1 MIRLLFVIFPHSSRG
16 LPLTVFYAIPVGELL
31 QQYTP
36 LFPKKWKDGGSV
48 LSVISRSPDGWT
60 VSIEGSG
67 SFCSEY
73 GWPFIQPG
81 FPASVSEIYL
91 QFLCHRQK
99 EQSYNGGHVFS
110 LFTSYHCSPACLLN
124 QINLHVPRRQ
134 LHRGHD
140 H

>member
-60 VSIEGSG
+60 VSIDGLRVFLFRIWLALYPTWISCE
-67 SFCSEY
+67 CLRNLLT
-73 GWPFIQPG
+73 I
-81 FPASVSEIYL
+81 SV
-91 QFLCHRQK
+91 
-99 EQSYNGGHVFS
+99 
-110 LFTSYHCSPACLLN
+110 P
-124 QINLHVPRRQ
+124 
-134 LHRGHD
+134 
-140 H
+140 